1 MKKLTPMLLAGIVLA
16 ALGFDTAHAQGFV
29 KFTAI
34 DGEVTVEGYE
44 GWSEFISVVQ
54 KIAPTETTRGVATR
68 VGEIPEFQQIVLVKR
83 LDKASLKFAERAL
96 RRIATETV
104 EIEWAVNFGGELKP
118 YYRYELEDV
127 AVVEY
132 SSKGLGEPYSN
143 QAWDGQIT
151 EQIVLDFDEIT
162 VTYWEYD
169 EFGNPQ
175 GAVEYSW
182 KRR

>member
-1 MKKLTPMLLAGIVLA
+1 MLTAVLMAGI
-16 ALGFDTAHAQGFV
+16 ALGVLSLDEAHAQGYL
-29 KFTAI
+29 KFTGVQ
-34 DGEVTVEGYE
+34 GEVTVEGYE
-44 GWSEFISVVQ
+44 GWSDFISVVQ
-54 KIAPTETTRGVATR
+54 RIAPTETTRGVATR
-68 VGEIPEFQQIVLVKR
+68 VGDIPEFQQIALVKP
-83 LDKASLKFAERAL
+83 LDKASLKIAERAL
-96 RRIATETV
+96 RRIPTETV
-104 EIEWAVNFGGELKP
+104 EIEWVVNFGGDLKP

-127 AVVEY
+127 TVVEY

-143 QAWDGQIT
+143 QGWDGQIK

-169 EFGNPQ
+169 EFGNPL